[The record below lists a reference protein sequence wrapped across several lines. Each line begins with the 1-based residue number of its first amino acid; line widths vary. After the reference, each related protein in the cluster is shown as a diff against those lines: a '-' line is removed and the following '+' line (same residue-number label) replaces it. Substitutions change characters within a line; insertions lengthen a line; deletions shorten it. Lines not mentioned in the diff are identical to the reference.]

1 MPDGV
6 IRERHAP
13 DALGGPVI
21 LVLAD
26 YVGRVPP

>member
-1 MPDGV
+1 MPDEV

-13 DALGGPVI
+13 DALGGPVA